1 MKPLTFGIT
10 GKCKSRIRCRSFAS
24 LKMKQIEE
32 SIIDA
37 NEMTIGSIYEGLG
50 ELEIP
55 KKNEWTDVFIE
66 LNTLKPSIEIILP
79 LFENEKRELTE
90 LVKCFKDKVEE
101 LKLDSTI
108 PKIREGYIGETKVTE
123 NDYTTLESA
132 ESMFLDYSNQ
142 LKFINTCIEDLTT

>member
-1 MKPLTFGIT
+1 MKPLTFEIT
-10 GKCKSRIRCRSFAS
+10 GRCKSRIRCRSFAS

-37 NEMTIGSIYEGLG
+37 NEMTVGSIYEGLG

-66 LNTLKPSIEIILP
+66 LNTLKPNIEMILSF
-79 LFENEKRELTE
+79 FEKEKDDLVE
-90 LVKCFKDKVEE
+90 LVKCFEDKIAE

-108 PKIREGYIGETKVTE
+108 PKIRERYIGETKVTE

-132 ESMFLDYSNQ
+132 ESMFFDYSNQ
-142 LKFINTCIEDLTT
+142 LKFINECIIELTT